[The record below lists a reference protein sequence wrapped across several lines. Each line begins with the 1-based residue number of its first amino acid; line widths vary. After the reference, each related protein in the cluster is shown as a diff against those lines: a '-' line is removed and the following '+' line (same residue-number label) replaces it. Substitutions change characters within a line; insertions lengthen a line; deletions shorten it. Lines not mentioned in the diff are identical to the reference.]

1 VQYVNRA
8 KGTVETVFG
17 SRRWRLRHCRGDEAG
32 RQPKH
37 LAYAIRTAPVV
48 PKRVR
53 EYAAC
58 AAIVYTCDLPEVARV
73 KQGDTKID

>member
-1 VQYVNRA
+1 VPYVNRA

-17 SRRWRLRHCRGDEAG
+17 SRRWRLRLSRSDEAG
-32 RQPKH
+32 KQQKH
-37 LAYAIRTAPVV
+37 LAYAMQAAPVV
-48 PKRVR
+48 QKRVS

-58 AAIVYTCDLPEVARV
+58 AAIVYACDLPEVARV